1 MCLDESSLSEF
12 ELALALTRPELAT
25 YSYRVN
31 ARPHP
36 VEQEAN
42 SAATSPQ
49 AAATR
54 LRTLAR
60 RFGRGVPGQ
69 LLRLSPPSTDYT
81 VRQVRIPMRN
91 GVELAADH
99 YAPTNATGTL
109 LVRGPY
115 GRGFPFSLVSAA
127 IYAARGYHVILQSAR
142 GTFGSQGVFEPIV
155 NEAADGADTV
165 GWLRRQPW
173 FTGRFGTIGMSYLG
187 LTQWAILQDPPPEL
201 AAAVI
206 IAGPHDLSAVGW
218 GTGSFAVHDLLAWSD
233 FVAHQEDGGLV
244 RTLIRQ
250 LAARRRVGRAAAGLP
265 LGAAGRALLGEGAP
279 WSESWLKHP
288 DRNGPFWEPLRFDA
302 ALDRAQIPVLLIG
315 GWQDLLLQQT
325 LQQYRRLRDRGVDVA
340 LTVGPW
346 THLQLAI
353 KGVGAA
359 TRESLDWLDVHLRGA
374 PATPRPNT
382 VRVFVTGA
390 GWRDLPDWPPPTSG
404 HVLYL
409 QPGGGLAAT
418 PPAPPAP
425 PATFRYNPADPTP
438 TIGGPLLDLHGGY
451 RHDSRLA
458 RRHDVLAFTGDVL
471 TEDLYVHGNP
481 VVELARTSD
490 NPHVD
495 VFVRVSE
502 VDARGRSRNVSD
514 GYRRLAEASQNI
526 SIELDAIAHRFRPGT
541 RIRVLIAGG
550 SHPRYARNLGTDEP
564 PLTGA
569 MLKPAT
575 HAVHFGTSR
584 LLLPVPSCDAVT
596 DPGDEPP

>member
-1 MCLDESSLSEF
+1 
-12 ELALALTRPELAT
+12 
-25 YSYRVN
+25 VH

-36 VEQEAN
+36 VEQVAN
-42 SAATSPQ
+42 SVATLPQ

-54 LRTLAR
+54 LRRSAR
-60 RFGRGVPGQ
+60 RLGSGVHGP
-69 LLRLSPPSTDYT
+69 LLRLPAPSTDYT
-81 VRQVRIPMRN
+81 VRHVRIPMRD
-91 GVELAADH
+91 GVELAAEH
-99 YAPTNATGTL
+99 YAPTNAIGTL

-142 GTFGSQGVFEPIV
+142 GTFGSQGVFEPFV
-155 NEAADGADTV
+155 HEAADGADTV
-165 GWLRRQPW
+165 AWLRRQPW
-173 FTGRFGTIGMSYLG
+173 FTGRFATIGMSYLG

-206 IAGPHDLSAVGW
+206 IAGPHDLSALAW
-218 GTGSFAVHDLLAWSD
+218 RTGSFAIHDLLVWSD
-233 FVAHQEDGGLV
+233 FVAHQEDGGLL
-244 RTLIRQ
+244 RMLTRQ
-250 LAARRRVGRAAAGLP
+250 PAARRRISRAAAGLP

-279 WSESWLKHP
+279 WYESWLKHP
-288 DRNGPFWEPLRFDA
+288 DRDAPFWCPLRFDA
-302 ALDRAQIPVLLIG
+302 ALDRAQIPVLLIS
-315 GWQDLLLQQT
+315 GWQDLLLRQT
-325 LQQYRRLRDRGVDVA
+325 LQQYRRLRNRGVDVA

-346 THLQLAI
+346 THIQLAI
-353 KGVGAA
+353 KGVGVT
-359 TRESLDWLDVHLRGA
+359 TRESLDWLDAHLRGA
-374 PATPRPNT
+374 SARSRPNT

-390 GWRDLPDWPPPTSG
+390 GWRDLPDWPPSTSG

-418 PPAPPAP
+418 PPASPAR
-425 PATFRYNPADPTP
+425 PAAFRYNPADPTP
-438 TIGGPLLDLHGGY
+438 TIGGPLLYLHGGY
-451 RHDSRLA
+451 RDDSRLA

-471 TEDLYVHGNP
+471 AEDLYVHGNP
-481 VVELARTSD
+481 VVKLAHTSD
-490 NPHVD
+490 NPYFD

-514 GYRRLAEASQNI
+514 GYRRLAEAAQNI
-526 SIELDAIAHRFRPGT
+526 SIELDGIAHRFRVGT

-550 SHPRYARNLGTDEP
+550 SHPRYVRNLGTDEP

-569 MLKPAT
+569 ALKPAT